1 MSLDDTRRSWNAAT
15 KIHNSHKG
23 DQAAL
28 FKRGQDPLFPEE
40 LELLGELEGKRL
52 VHLQC
57 NSGQDTLGL
66 ARRGAQVLGVDFSD
80 EAIRFAREL
89 SAQTG
94 IAARFEEAELLTWLA
109 TTDERFEIAFSSYGA
124 AGWIGDLEAWA
135 EGIARVLVPGGR
147 FVYVEFHPLMWSI
160 DQDGALRGD
169 DYFSQAPFIEPV
181 SDYVGDSGVSE
192 HVLGAS
198 EPLVAAQLNTIP
210 ATSYQHTMASILSAL
225 AGAQLRLLQLKEWPY
240 SNGCKRPGLVLGQG
254 HRWHTPEHWANVPLM
269 FGLVVERA

>member
-1 MSLDDTRRSWNAAT
+1 MSIDSTRRSWNAAT

-23 DQAAL
+23 DQTAL

-40 LELLGELEGKRL
+40 LALLGDLKGKRL

-66 ARRGAQVLGVDFSD
+66 ARRGAHALGVDFSD
-80 EAIRFAREL
+80 EAIRFARAL

-94 IAARFEEAELLTWLA
+94 IEARFEEAELLTWLA
-109 TTDERFEIAFSSYGA
+109 STQERFEIAFSSYGA
-124 AGWIGDLEAWA
+124 AGWIEDLEAWA
-135 EGIARVLVPGGR
+135 EGIARVLLPGGR
-147 FVYVEFHPLMWSI
+147 FVYVEFHPLLWSI

-169 DYFSQAPFIEPV
+169 DYFCQTPFIEPV
-181 SDYVGDSGVSE
+181 SDYVGESGVSE
-192 HVLGAS
+192 HVLGGSAPAVAS
-198 EPLVAAQLNTIP
+198 EQNTIP
-210 ATSYQHTMASILSAL
+210 ATSYQHTMASIITAL
-225 AGAQLRLLQLKEWPY
+225 VRAKLRLCVLKEWPY

-254 HRWHTPEHWANVPLM
+254 HRWHPPEHWASVPLM